1 MKYIPQ
7 HQVDERIYYC
17 HAREEIPRFY
27 LWDFNQWMETNRL
40 STFEVMEEQEPVYHP
55 RHVKEYLQMK
65 GYQNVEIIEDLGH
78 LLRKIDRVVGE
89 SLKH

>member
-1 MKYIPQ
+1 MKYTRM

-27 LWDFNQWMETNRL
+27 WIDFNQWMEDNHFR
-40 STFEVMEEQEPVYHP
+40 TFEVMEETEQVYHP

-65 GYQNVEIIEDLGH
+65 GYQKVEIIEDLGH
-78 LLRKIDRVVGE
+78 LLGKIARGVE
-89 SLKH
+89 